1 MINDNYV
8 LTVAH
13 CFCDTELTINC
24 QKAGSTLKVPYDVKT
39 KVFLYMGI
47 NGNTI
52 DLKNPSFLEKY
63 KHKVESVT
71 LHPLYKGYL

>member
-8 LTVAH
+8 LTAAH
-13 CFCDTELTINC
+13 CFCSPQTIKC

-39 KVFLYMGI
+39 KVFLFMGV

-52 DLKNPSFLEKY
+52 DEKNQTFLERF
-63 KHKVESVT
+63 KHNVDSVT
-71 LHPLYKGYL
+71 LHPLYKEYF